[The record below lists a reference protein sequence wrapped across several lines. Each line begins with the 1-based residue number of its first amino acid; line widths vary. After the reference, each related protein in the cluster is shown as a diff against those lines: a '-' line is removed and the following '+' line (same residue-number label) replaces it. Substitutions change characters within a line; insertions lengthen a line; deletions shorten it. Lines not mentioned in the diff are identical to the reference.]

1 MQKACLDIKQA
12 FFVFLVPSER
22 FELPTFG
29 LQNRCTTTVL
39 RGQRVNENDKTNSQ
53 TRTLFGQ

>member
-1 MQKACLDIKQA
+1 MYM
-12 FFVFLVPSER
+12 VPSER

-39 RGQRVNENDKTNSQ
+39 RGQRVNNGDETHLISFRQ
-53 TRTLFGQ
+53 AIL